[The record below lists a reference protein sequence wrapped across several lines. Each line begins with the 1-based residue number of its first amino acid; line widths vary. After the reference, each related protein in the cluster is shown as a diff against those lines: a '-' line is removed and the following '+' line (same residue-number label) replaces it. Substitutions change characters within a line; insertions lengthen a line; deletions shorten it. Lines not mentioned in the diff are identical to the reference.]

1 MSEVNVFH
9 AIAHPARRELL
20 DALRD
25 GESPVRTLAARFES
39 SRPATSQHL
48 RLLLDAGLV
57 GERRLG
63 RENFYRLTPE
73 PLASVDSWLSH
84 YEHFWNTKLHSL
96 REVLGEIK

>member
-1 MSEVNVFH
+1 MPDLDVFQ

-20 DALRD
+20 DALRA
-25 GESPVRTLAARFES
+25 GELPVRSLAERFDS

-63 RENFYRLTPE
+63 RENLYRLTPE
-73 PLASVDSWLSH
+73 PLAEVESWLQT
-84 YEHFWNTKLHSL
+84 YEQFWKSKLHAL
-96 REVLGEIK
+96 RTVLDAHE

>member
-1 MSEVNVFH
+1 VPELDVFQ

-20 DALRD
+20 DALRS
-25 GESPVRTLAARFES
+25 GELPVRTLAERFDS

-63 RENFYRLTPE
+63 RENLYRLTPE
-73 PLASVDSWLSH
+73 PLVEVESWVRA
-84 YEHFWNTKLHSL
+84 YEQFWNTRL
-96 REVLGEIK
+96 RALRDVLDGQE